1 MREDVD
7 RLVEIVAK
15 YDQNLCT
22 KANKQELL
30 AVDNKFRQYVKKAK
44 YKPFVE
50 TTELEYVDLKA
61 EVKDVVQ
68 VVTKVKKHLPND
80 IQQAVRKATSHLK
93 QEPKDQIGGKDIEM
107 LLLQAHLEA
116 SVGNSNMLIHK
127 AD

>member
-1 MREDVD
+1 MMREDVD

-30 AVDNKFRQYVKKAK
+30 AVDNKFRQYVKKSK

-80 IQQAVRKATSHLK
+80 IQ
-93 QEPKDQIGGKDIEM
+93 
-107 LLLQAHLEA
+107 
-116 SVGNSNMLIHK
+116 
-127 AD
+127 